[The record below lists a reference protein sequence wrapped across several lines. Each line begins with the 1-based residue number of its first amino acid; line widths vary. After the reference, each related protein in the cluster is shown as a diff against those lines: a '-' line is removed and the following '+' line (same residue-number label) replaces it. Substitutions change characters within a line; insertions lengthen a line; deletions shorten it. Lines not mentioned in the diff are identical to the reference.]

1 MKFSIKLTSAAL
13 EHLNN
18 LKKHSQKTIIEGIR
32 KQLSYE
38 PVTQTKNRKPL
49 RHNPLS
55 RWELR
60 IEKHRVFYDVSE
72 ESETV
77 EIKAVG
83 YKEHNKLFIDG
94 KEFEI

>member
-1 MKFSIKLTSAAL
+1 MFDLEKF
-13 EHLNN
+13 
-18 LKKHSQKTIIEGIR
+18 KKHEQKVITEGIK
-32 KQLSYE
+32 KQLIYE
-38 PVTQTKNRKPL
+38 PLVQTKNRKPL

-60 IEKHRVFYDVSE
+60 VEEYRVFYDVFE

-83 YKEHNKLFIDG
+83 YKEHNRLFING
-94 KEFEI
+94 KEFAI